1 MNSKR
6 RKGKKGGAKEKE
18 KYVDAMAE
26 FAKLTSH
33 TLEVCTCP
41 LRDYEPSKSPPLRI
55 TAVPNT
61 DDCPWDALRKSITGI
76 VNRANVGSIKHVVSD
91 LFSENFIR
99 SRRLFARSTMKAQ
112 TASSPFLHLDFA
124 ALV

>member
-1 MNSKR
+1 MPS
-6 RKGKKGGAKEKE
+6 A
-18 KYVDAMAE
+18 
-26 FAKLTSH
+26 
-33 TLEVCTCP
+33 
-41 LRDYEPSKSPPLRI
+41 RDYAPSKSPSLRI
-55 TAVPNT
+55 AAVPNT

-91 LFSENFIR
+91 LFSENLIR